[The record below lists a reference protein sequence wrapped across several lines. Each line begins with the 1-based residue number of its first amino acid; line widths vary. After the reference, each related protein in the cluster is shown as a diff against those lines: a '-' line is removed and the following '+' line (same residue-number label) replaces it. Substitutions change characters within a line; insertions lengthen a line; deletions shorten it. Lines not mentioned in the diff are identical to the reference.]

1 METQNHMSSDA
12 QIAANIENA
21 RHSTGPRTEEG
32 KARSSQN
39 ALKHGLTSNKSLL
52 LPDEDE
58 EEFRRFEAG
67 LKHTYMPLDAL
78 EADLVDDIISIQWR
92 RKRAAF
98 LEARILSAENPDFKA
113 LNNISLIASRLK
125 REFSATHKELMQ
137 LQVEREKN
145 LDKTFEAAAT
155 IRRADLILNRPTDLA
170 TNGFVFSTAQI
181 DEYIRRKDALENAR
195 RTVAQAET
203 LRPAA

>member
-1 METQNHMSSDA
+1 MSSDA
-12 QIAANIENA
+12 QVAANIENA

-67 LKHTYMPLDAL
+67 LKHTYMPLDTL
-78 EADLVDDIISIQWR
+78 ESDLVDDIISIQWR

-98 LEARILSAENPDFKA
+98 LEACILSAEDPDFKA

-125 REFSATHKELMQ
+125 REFSATHKELMH
-137 LQVEREKN
+137 LQVDREKN
-145 LDKTFEAAAT
+145 LDKSFNDAAT
-155 IRRADLILNRPTDLA
+155 IRRADVILNRPTDLA
-170 TNGFVFSTAQI
+170 ANGFVFSTAQI
-181 DEYIRRKDALENAR
+181 DEYIRRKDALENAK
-195 RTVAQAET
+195 RTVAQAER

>member
-1 METQNHMSSDA
+1 MSSDA
-12 QIAANIENA
+12 QVAANIENA

-58 EEFRRFEAG
+58 EEFREFASDLKATYAPFNTVEA
-67 LKHTYMPLDAL
+67 
-78 EADLVDDIISIQWR
+78 ELVDDIISIQWR

-137 LQVEREKN
+137 LQVDREKN

-155 IRRADLILNRPTDLA
+155 IRRADIILNRSTDLA
-170 TNGFVFSTAQI
+170 ANGFVFSIAQI
-181 DEYIRRKDALENAR
+181 DEYIRRKDALESAR
-195 RTVAQAET
+195 RTVAQAER

>member
-1 METQNHMSSDA
+1 MSSDA
-12 QIAANIENA
+12 QVAANIENA

-39 ALKHGLTSNKSLL
+39 ALKLGLTSNKSLL

-58 EEFRRFEAG
+58 EEFREFASDLKATYAPFNTVEA
-67 LKHTYMPLDAL
+67 
-78 EADLVDDIISIQWR
+78 ELVDDIISIQWR

-98 LEARILSAENPDFKA
+98 LEARILSAENADFKA

-137 LQVEREKN
+137 LQVDREKN

-155 IRRADLILNRPTDLA
+155 IRRADIILNRSTDLA
-170 TNGFVFSTAQI
+170 ANGFVFSIAQI
-181 DEYIRRKDALENAR
+181 DEYIRRKDALESAR
-195 RTVAQAET
+195 RTVAQAER

>member
-1 METQNHMSSDA
+1 MPTAIQHS
-12 QIAANIENA
+12 ANIANA
-21 RHSTGPRTEEG
+21 SHSTGPRTEEG

-39 ALKHGLTSNKSLL
+39 AIKHGLTSNKSLL

-58 EEFRRFEAG
+58 EEFRRFEAD
-67 LKHTYMPLDAL
+67 LKHTYMPLDAV
-78 EADLVDDIISIQWR
+78 ESDLVDDIISIQWR

-137 LQVEREKN
+137 LQVDREKN
-145 LDKTFEAAAT
+145 LDKSFEHAAA
-155 IRRADLILNRPTDLA
+155 IRRADVILNRPTDLA
-170 TNGFVFSTAQI
+170 AFGFVFTTAQI
-181 DEYIRRKDALENAR
+181 DEYIRRKDALENAK
-195 RTVAQAET
+195 RTVAQAERT
-203 LRPAA
+203 RRAA

>member
-1 METQNHMSSDA
+1 MSSDA
-12 QIAANIENA
+12 QVAANIENA

-58 EEFRRFEAG
+58 EEFREFASDLKATYAPFNTVEA
-67 LKHTYMPLDAL
+67 
-78 EADLVDDIISIQWR
+78 ELVDDIISIQWR

-98 LEARILSAENPDFKA
+98 LEARILSAENADFKA

-137 LQVEREKN
+137 LQVDREKN

-155 IRRADLILNRPTDLA
+155 IRRADIILNRSTDLA
-170 TNGFVFSTAQI
+170 ANGFVFSIAQI
-181 DEYIRRKDALENAR
+181 DEYIRRKDALESAR
-195 RTVAQAET
+195 RTVAQAER

>member
-1 METQNHMSSDA
+1 MSSAA
-12 QIAANIENA
+12 QFNANAQNA
-21 RHSTGPRTEEG
+21 QSSTGPRTEEG
-32 KARSSQN
+32 KARASQN
-39 ALKHGLTSNKSLL
+39 AIKHGLTSNRCLL

-58 EEFRRFEAG
+58 AEFREFSSQ
-67 LKHTYMPLDAL
+67 LKYTYAP
-78 EADLVDDIISIQWR
+78 ENSVEGELVDDIISIQWR

-137 LQVEREKN
+137 LQVDREKN

-155 IRRADLILNRPTDLA
+155 IRRADIILNRSTDLA
-170 TNGFVFSTAQI
+170 ANGFVFSIAQI
-181 DEYIRRKDALENAR
+181 DEYIRRKDALESAR
-195 RTVAQAET
+195 RTVAQAER

>member
-1 METQNHMSSDA
+1 MPTAIQHS
-12 QIAANIENA
+12 ANIANA
-21 RHSTGPRTEEG
+21 SHSTGPRTEEG

-39 ALKHGLTSNKSLL
+39 AIKHGLTSNKSLL

-58 EEFRRFEAG
+58 EEFRRFEAD
-67 LKHTYMPLDAL
+67 LKHTYMPLDAV
-78 EADLVDDIISIQWR
+78 ESDLVDDIISVQWR
-92 RKRAAF
+92 RKRAAA

-145 LDKTFEAAAT
+145 LDKSFEHAAT
-155 IRRADLILNRPTDLA
+155 IRRADVILTRPTDLA
-170 TNGFVFSTAQI
+170 ALGFVFSTAQI
-181 DEYIRRKDALENAR
+181 DEYIRRKDALENAK
-195 RTVAQAET
+195 RTVAQAERT
-203 LRPAA
+203 RRAA

>member
-1 METQNHMSSDA
+1 MSSDA
-12 QIAANIENA
+12 QVAANIENA

-39 ALKHGLTSNKSLL
+39 ALKLGLTSNKSLL

-58 EEFRRFEAG
+58 EEFREFASDLKATYAPFNTVEA
-67 LKHTYMPLDAL
+67 
-78 EADLVDDIISIQWR
+78 ELVDDIISIQWR

-137 LQVEREKN
+137 LQVDREKN

-155 IRRADLILNRPTDLA
+155 IRRADIILNRSTDLA
-170 TNGFVFSTAQI
+170 ANGFVFSIAQI
-181 DEYIRRKDALENAR
+181 DEYIRRKDALESAR
-195 RTVAQAET
+195 RTVAQAER

>member
-1 METQNHMSSDA
+1 MSSDA
-12 QIAANIENA
+12 QVAANIENA

-58 EEFRRFEAG
+58 EEFREFASDLKATYTPFNTVEA
-67 LKHTYMPLDAL
+67 
-78 EADLVDDIISIQWR
+78 ELVDDIISIQWR

-137 LQVEREKN
+137 LQVDREKN

-155 IRRADLILNRPTDLA
+155 IRRADIILNRSTDLA
-170 TNGFVFSTAQI
+170 ANGFVFSIAQI
-181 DEYIRRKDALENAR
+181 DEYIRRKDALESAR
-195 RTVAQAET
+195 RTVAQAER

>member
-1 METQNHMSSDA
+1 MSSDA
-12 QIAANIENA
+12 QVAANIENA

-39 ALKHGLTSNKSLL
+39 AIKHGLTSNKSLL

-58 EEFRRFEAG
+58 EEFREFASDLKATYAPFNTVEA
-67 LKHTYMPLDAL
+67 
-78 EADLVDDIISIQWR
+78 ELVDDIISIQWR

-125 REFSATHKELMQ
+125 REFSATHKELME
-137 LQVEREKN
+137 LQVDREKN

-170 TNGFVFSTAQI
+170 ANGFVFSTAQI
-181 DEYIRRKDALENAR
+181 DEYIRRKDALENAK
-195 RTVAQAET
+195 RTVAQAER

>member
-1 METQNHMSSDA
+1 VPTAIQHS
-12 QIAANIENA
+12 ANIANA
-21 RHSTGPRTEEG
+21 SHSTGPRTEEG

-39 ALKHGLTSNKSLL
+39 AIKHGLTSNKSLL

-58 EEFRRFEAG
+58 EEFRRFEAD
-67 LKHTYMPLDAL
+67 LKHTYMPLDAV
-78 EADLVDDIISIQWR
+78 ESDLVDDIISVQWR
-92 RKRAAF
+92 RKRAAA

-145 LDKTFEAAAT
+145 LDKSFEHAAT
-155 IRRADLILNRPTDLA
+155 IRRADVILNRPTDLA
-170 TNGFVFSTAQI
+170 AFGFVFSTAQI
-181 DEYIRRKDALENAR
+181 DEYIRRKDALENAK
-195 RTVAQAET
+195 RTVGQAERT
-203 LRPAA
+203 RRAA